1 MTSVTATHSSFTAAG
16 QCLCAK
22 YSLDELQNAS
32 SEGNKEKN
40 IEAVTYSNFSLAH

>member
-1 MTSVTATHSSFTAAG
+1 MTSVTATHSSFITAG

-32 SEGNKEKN
+32 SERKKEKS
-40 IEAVTYSNFSLAH
+40 IEAVSCSNFSPAH